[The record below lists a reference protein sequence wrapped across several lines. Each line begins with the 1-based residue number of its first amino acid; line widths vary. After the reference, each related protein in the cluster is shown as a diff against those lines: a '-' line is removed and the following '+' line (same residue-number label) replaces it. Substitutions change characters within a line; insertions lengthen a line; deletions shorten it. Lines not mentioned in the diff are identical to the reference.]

1 MKDTNS
7 DLQITIPEVL
17 PLLPLKD
24 VVVYPF
30 MIVPLFVNREA
41 SQAAVDHALAND
53 RLVFMVAQKD
63 AAEENPKAQ
72 DLYEIGSVGM
82 IIRMR
87 KLSDG
92 RMKILVQGLLKG
104 RLNEW
109 LSGNGSHDPMK
120 VNVDVIREDEDVKW
134 PVEIEALMRSVKD
147 NMEKLIS
154 MGKNLS
160 PDILLVIGSVT
171 DPGRLADLVAAN
183 LMLKVEESQGILE
196 QLNPVERLTYVND
209 ILSREIEVLQ
219 MQAQIETKAREE
231 MSKTQREYYLREQ
244 LRQIKGELGEA
255 ESQLEEIEHL
265 RHRIMEA
272 KMPESGEEEALKQ
285 LRRLENMSPESA
297 EAAVVRTY
305 IEWLADLPWSVAS
318 DDVIDVIEAKRILD
332 EDHYDLEDVKERILE
347 FLGVRKLKADHR
359 GPILCFVGPPGVG
372 KTSLGKSIGR
382 ALGRKFVRI
391 SLGGVRDE
399 AEIRGHRRTYVGALP
414 GKIIQSLKQAGTRN
428 PVFMLDEIDK
438 LGSDFRGDPSSALL
452 ETLDP
457 EQNNSFVDHYIN
469 IPFNLRDVMF
479 IATANVL
486 DTIPPALLDRMEVI
500 HLAGYSMEQKIAIAK
515 QYILGKQMEENGVT
529 DEHIHITEGAL
540 KRVISEYTREAGLRN
555 LERRIAAL
563 CRKVALKVAKGHD
576 RQIVIKAGDVPR
588 YLGPPVF
595 LKNQTYQ
602 EDMVGVSAGLAW
614 TATGGEL
621 LYIEMTKMKGKG
633 ALQLTG
639 KLGDVMKESAM
650 AALSYIRTVA
660 GAWGISFEVFEQYDI
675 HIHVPAGAVPKDGP
689 SAGITIGVALVSLLT
704 GRAVR
709 HDVAMT
715 GEITLTGRVLPIGG
729 LREKLLA
736 ALRHGM
742 STIII
747 PAQNEAELAEVP
759 KPILRK
765 LQVVLAHKLE
775 DALEVALIP
784 SNDNGS
790 DVSADE

>member
-1 MKDTNS
+1 MKDTNN
-7 DLQITIPEVL
+7 DLQITIPEAL

-30 MIVPLFVNREA
+30 MIVPLFVNRES

-63 AAEENPKAQ
+63 AAEEYPKAQ

-104 RLNEW
+104 RLSEW
-109 LSGNGSHDPMK
+109 RSGGGPNDLMTVS
-120 VNVDVIREDEDVKW
+120 VDIIREDESVKW
-134 PVEIEALMRSVKD
+134 PMEIEAMMRSVKD

-183 LMLKVEESQGILE
+183 LMLKVEESQEILE
-196 QLNPVERLTYVND
+196 LLNPIDRLTYVND

-219 MQAQIETKAREE
+219 MQAQIQTKAREE

-255 ESQLEEIEHL
+255 ESQLEEVEHL
-265 RHRIMEA
+265 RQRIMEA
-272 KMPESGEEEALKQ
+272 QMPESGEEEALKQ

-305 IEWLADLPWSVAS
+305 IEWLADLPWSKAS
-318 DDVIDVIEAKRILD
+318 EDAIDIVEAKRILD

-347 FLGVRKLKADHR
+347 FLGVRKLKMDHR

-382 ALGRKFVRI
+382 ALGRKFIRI

-399 AEIRGHRRTYVGALP
+399 AEIRGHRRTYVGAMP

-438 LGSDFRGDPSSALL
+438 LGADFRGDPSSALL

-457 EQNNSFVDHYIN
+457 EQNSTFVDHYIN

-486 DTIPPALLDRMEVI
+486 DTIPAALLDRMEVI
-500 HLAGYSMEQKIAIAK
+500 HLA
-515 QYILGKQMEENGVT
+515 
-529 DEHIHITEGAL
+529 
-540 KRVISEYTREAGLRN
+540 
-555 LERRIAAL
+555 
-563 CRKVALKVAKGHD
+563 
-576 RQIVIKAGDVPR
+576 
-588 YLGPPVF
+588 
-595 LKNQTYQ
+595 
-602 EDMVGVSAGLAW
+602 
-614 TATGGEL
+614 
-621 LYIEMTKMKGKG
+621 
-633 ALQLTG
+633 
-639 KLGDVMKESAM
+639 
-650 AALSYIRTVA
+650 
-660 GAWGISFEVFEQYDI
+660 
-675 HIHVPAGAVPKDGP
+675 
-689 SAGITIGVALVSLLT
+689 
-704 GRAVR
+704 
-709 HDVAMT
+709 
-715 GEITLTGRVLPIGG
+715 
-729 LREKLLA
+729 
-736 ALRHGM
+736 
-742 STIII
+742 
-747 PAQNEAELAEVP
+747 
-759 KPILRK
+759 
-765 LQVVLAHKLE
+765 
-775 DALEVALIP
+775 
-784 SNDNGS
+784 
-790 DVSADE
+790 